1 MPNPLMSLS
10 LLARGSMRGWRKS
23 CQKGDQRNR
32 HSNARE
38 LFEKWI
44 DPKEETNEEVR
55 VECCCMY
62 IADAWFRG
70 GEGSNLQWR
79 NHGQPVC
86 QGEFARNDAEER
98 RPWRYGSK
106 CSYGQEDVH

>member
-79 NHGQPVC
+79 NHGQPR
-86 QGEFARNDAEER
+86 GEKWLARNDAEETSH
-98 RPWRYGSK
+98 WTDGHKWYQGK
-106 CSYGQEDVH
+106 